1 MSHRSTRE
9 ATVSPHLMPGG
20 EELQW
25 ATICA
30 PSDADEVFR
39 VRCRGARDETHI
51 IAANATMEKEKG
63 KKRDKRNEKGADEKE
78 KKQKKKKKEN
88 KMF

>member
-1 MSHRSTRE
+1 MST
-9 ATVSPHLMPGG
+9 T
-20 EELQW
+20 
-25 ATICA
+25 CA
-30 PSDADEVFR
+30 PSDADEVSR
-39 VRCRGARDETHI
+39 VRCRGARDEAHS

-78 KKQKKKKKEN
+78 KKNKRRKKKEN